1 MQRSETLNPALDVT
15 TNQSE
20 RRAQAPAELGALD
33 LLADLHLA
41 RTIEFGEC
49 KQSVD
54 VGRMEY
60 ILGYEEILSTSHT
73 ALKVLYDT
81 APYEIRDPKQTR
93 PLDQSASFQ
102 D

>member
-1 MQRSETLNPALDVT
+1 MYLVLLV
-15 TNQSE
+15 
-20 RRAQAPAELGALD
+20 RRGSL
-33 LLADLHLA
+33 
-41 RTIEFGEC
+41 REC

-73 ALKVLYDT
+73 ALKVLYET
-81 APYEIRDPKQTR
+81 APYELRDPKQTR
-93 PLDQSASFQ
+93 PFDQSASFQ